1 MESNI
6 ETNKKIKKQKKKR
19 KYIDKIKNDCY
30 YVSIAK
36 IRQETVR
43 DDRVLRKGGKAV
55 LREFVEKNHYLF
67 APGAKDWQEAVRMS
81 CRPLE
86 ADGTV
91 GVGYAQEIID
101 CVEKYGPYITIM
113 PGVAIPHSQEG
124 GVSVYKTAISVMK
137 LEEPVSFDPEDPEKD
152 AQLFFA
158 LASCDP
164 NQHLDN
170 MMRFSEIMMNED
182 VVEALF
188 QASCPED
195 LLEIQRKYL
204 DP

>member
-1 MESNI
+1 MCI
-6 ETNKKIKKQKKKR
+6 EKRLKNTWGDQVFQKGE
-19 KYIDKIKNDCY
+19 N
-30 YVSIAK
+30 
-36 IRQETVR
+36 
-43 DDRVLRKGGKAV
+43 LM
-55 LREFVEKNHYLF
+55 LREFVEKKHYLF
-67 APGAKDWQEAVRMS
+67 AAEAKDWQEAVRMS
-81 CRPLE
+81 CKPLE

-91 GVGYAQEIID
+91 GAGYAQEIID

-124 GVSVYKTAISVMK
+124 GTAVHKTAISFMK
-137 LEEPVSFDPEDPEKD
+137 LEKPVSFDPEDPEKD
-152 AQLFFA
+152 AQLFFT

-170 MMRFSEIMMNED
+170 MRRFSEIMMNDD

-188 QASCPED
+188 RATCPDD

-204 DP
+204 DL